1 MLDLAS
7 PQPKVEPPIRIVKSY
22 LGFYAQEL
30 RAQVHIRPFGELKTK
45 VYFAPL
51 RAVKYSP
58 IVPTSCGAGRG
69 RWRSRHLPRRN
80 RHRMPTRPPLHS
92 ESSHAPLTTIDGDQV

>member
-30 RAQVHIRPFGELKTK
+30 RAQVTHSALWRTENQSLFRALEGSQVLNNRPDILRGWPRSMEKSTLATPQSPPDADKT
-45 VYFAPL
+45 AI
-51 RAVKYSP
+51 A
-58 IVPTSCGAGRG
+58 
-69 RWRSRHLPRRN
+69 
-80 RHRMPTRPPLHS
+80 
-92 ESSHAPLTTIDGDQV
+92 